1 MSWSSWA
8 LVFWRLGLGQ
18 ACLLVGVSSGVSRYI
33 HYLAAWQNHKEGG
46 GVFVHPSICL
56 SVHQPVRD
64 AEVPDLQSLRS
75 WHPAPG
81 QQVGVHPH
89 VIYVV
94 ERWTVSEMPR
104 SQVCHPRRSTR
115 AHTHMAQPLSRYRI
129 VHLPARVPS
138 SPFAASTLGS
148 PPAPGN
154 HWLCFVSL

>member
-1 MSWSSWA
+1 M
-8 LVFWRLGLGQ
+8 
-18 ACLLVGVSSGVSRYI
+18 SSGGLDWARPVCWLVCLVVSQGTFIILLLGRTI
-33 HYLAAWQNHKEGG
+33 KKGG

-129 VHLPARVPS
+129 VHLLARVPS